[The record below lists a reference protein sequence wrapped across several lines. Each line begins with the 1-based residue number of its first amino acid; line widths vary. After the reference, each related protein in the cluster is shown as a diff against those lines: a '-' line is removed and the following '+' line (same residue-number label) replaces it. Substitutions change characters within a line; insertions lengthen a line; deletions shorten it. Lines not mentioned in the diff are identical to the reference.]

1 MLKLLHCGDF
11 HLDSPFSSLDVKRS
25 EERRRGLCRVFARV
39 MELASECECDA
50 VLIAGDLFDCS
61 YICPDTVAAMKDAF
75 AGYGKPVIVAPGNHD
90 PYTDGNIWASRRAV
104 FPENLHVFRSEELSS
119 FDFPELAL
127 TVWGYAFTSDR
138 LDRSPLSGAGSLS
151 RPGRTG
157 VLCAHADIVSPL
169 SKYAP
174 VTPRELADS
183 RLSYAAL
190 GHVHNPPEPAVYGAT
205 VAAYCGFPEGRGFD
219 EHGYGSV
226 SVVTID
232 EGRVTDIRRIRVG
245 EHRYLTARADITG
258 AVNDA
263 GAAAAA
269 ARSAADIADP
279 ASTSLRLAVCGD
291 VAVEYTPDTARIAAS
306 LGECGF
312 YSLEVED
319 DTLPLLGDTSLA
331 DDMTVRGELYRTL
344 LPKMREG
351 SAEER
356 RIAADALRIGLRALD
371 GRSILDDGGSN

>member
-1 MLKLLHCGDF
+1 MWTCP
-11 HLDSPFSSLDVKRS
+11 SAAY
-25 EERRRGLCRVFARV
+25 ERRLSASSRGV
-39 MELASECECDA
+39 
-50 VLIAGDLFDCS
+50 
-61 YICPDTVAAMKDAF
+61 
-75 AGYGKPVIVAPGNHD
+75 
-90 PYTDGNIWASRRAV
+90 
-104 FPENLHVFRSEELSS
+104 
-119 FDFPELAL
+119 
-127 TVWGYAFTSDR
+127 
-138 LDRSPLSGAGSLS
+138 
-151 RPGRTG
+151 
-157 VLCAHADIVSPL
+157 
-169 SKYAP
+169 
-174 VTPRELADS
+174 
-183 RLSYAAL
+183 
-190 GHVHNPPEPAVYGAT
+190 
-205 VAAYCGFPEGRGFD
+205 
-219 EHGYGSV
+219 
-226 SVVTID
+226 
-232 EGRVTDIRRIRVG
+232 
-245 EHRYLTARADITG
+245 TG

-269 ARSAADIADP
+269 VRSAADIADP

-306 LGECGF
+306 LGDCGF